1 MTSLIT
7 PNTLLVSH
15 EAREIER
22 GEIIMSVEVSGSV
35 FELVEEEVYRRDE
48 NTPIDTRIALIRKVW
63 NGTAN
68 VTAVA
73 KHFPISDR
81 DNAINEFV
89 TLSHWAIAEMAM
101 RKKSV

>member
-1 MTSLIT
+1 MTSLMINSSL
-7 PNTLLVSH
+7 PASH

-22 GEIIMSVEVSGSV
+22 GEVIMSAEISGSV
-35 FELVEEEVYRRDE
+35 FELVEEEVYRRGE
-48 NTPIDTRIALIRKVW
+48 NTPVDMRIALIRKIW

>member
-7 PNTLLVSH
+7 TNTRPVTH

-22 GEIIMSVEVSGSV
+22 GEVIMTVEVSGSV
-35 FELVEEEVYRRDE
+35 FELVEEEVYRRGE
-48 NTPIDTRIALIRKVW
+48 NTPVDVRIALIRKVW

-81 DNAINEFV
+81 DSAINEFV
-89 TLSHWAIAEMAM
+89 TLSQWAIAEMAV
-101 RKKSV
+101 RKKSA

>member
-7 PNTLLVSH
+7 TNTHPVIH

-22 GEIIMSVEVSGSV
+22 GDVIMSVSISGSE
-35 FELVEEEVYRRDE
+35 FELVEEEVYRRGE
-48 NTPIDTRIALIRKVW
+48 STPVDTRIALIRKVW

-89 TLSHWAIAEMAM
+89 TLSQWAIAEMAV
-101 RKKSV
+101 RKKSA